1 MAEAL
6 RHALTEAWRDPA
18 LPLAD
23 RVSDLLSRMTV
34 AEKLGQLGSF
44 WAESARPGEEVA
56 PMPDDL
62 GDPPTLESMLPA
74 GLGQLTRVFGTAPI
88 GPADGTARLRELQEQ
103 VVAGNRFGIPA
114 IAHEECLTGFMTCTA
129 PIGPA
134 DGTARLRELQ
144 EQVVAGN
151 RFGIPAIAHEECL
164 TGFM

>member
-62 GDPPTLESMLPA
+62 GDPPTLESMLAA

-88 GPADGTARLRELQEQ
+88 GPADGTARLRALQEQ

-114 IAHEECLTGFMTCTA
+114 IAHEECLTGFMTWTA
-129 PIGPA
+129 SVFPSPPAWGATFDQDLVEEMALVIGA
-134 DGTARLRELQ
+134 A
-144 EQVVAGN
+144 
-151 RFGIPAIAHEECL
+151 
-164 TGFM
+164 M